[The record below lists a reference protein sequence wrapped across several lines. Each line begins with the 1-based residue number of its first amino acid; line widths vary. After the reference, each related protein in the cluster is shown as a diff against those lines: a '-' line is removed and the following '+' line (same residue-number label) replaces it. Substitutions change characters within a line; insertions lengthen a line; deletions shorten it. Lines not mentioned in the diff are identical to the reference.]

1 MERNILAA
9 GYDAVHG
16 GMGKSA
22 TLRRM
27 WHELAEGLDFPEE
40 FGHISFTTLPELRR
54 MAGELRLGP
63 GDMLVDLGCGAA
75 GPALWMARETG
86 ARLTGIDIS
95 STGTSRAAAR
105 AAEMGLS
112 DRARF
117 AVGSFDETTLESGS
131 VDGVMSE
138 DALQY
143 TPDKRAAMVEVARIL
158 RPGGR
163 FVFTAYE
170 LDPER
175 AAGLPVLGADPAG
188 DYRPALIDAG
198 FRVDLYEEAPGW
210 PEPMTTTYSALLG
223 AREPLTEEMG
233 EAAVGAL
240 FIEMSMTLEHKPY
253 RRRVLVAATKPA
265 T

>member
-1 MERNILAA
+1 MEQNILAA

-16 GMGKSA
+16 GMSKSP

-40 FGHISFTTLPELRR
+40 FGHISFTTLPELHR

-63 GDMLVDLGCGAA
+63 GDTLVDLGCGAA

-86 ARLTGIDIS
+86 AHATGIDIS
-95 STGTSRAAAR
+95 SVATAR
-105 AAEMGLS
+105 ASTRATEMGLS
-112 DRARF
+112 DRTQF
-117 AVGSFDETTLESGS
+117 VVGSFQETTLESGS
-131 VDGVMSE
+131 ADGVMSE

-143 TPDKRAAMVEVARIL
+143 TPDKQAAVAEAARIL

-170 LDPER
+170 FDPER
-175 AAGLPVLGADPAG
+175 AATLPVLGADPVG
-188 DYRPALIDAG
+188 DYRTSLTDAG
-198 FRVDLYEEAPGW
+198 FSVDLYEEAPGW
-210 PEPMTTTYSALLG
+210 PEPMTATYSAILN
-223 AREPLTEEMG
+223 ARESLTREMG

-240 FIEMSMTLEHKPY
+240 FMEMSMTLEHKPY